1 MKITGIHRED
11 GRPLYFKLDNDRI
24 ITVEKCKSLVK
35 NGEIENLTISKSRR
49 GLEFV
54 KQKRRNQ
61 KMSEIATF

>member
-11 GRPLYFKLDNDRI
+11 GRPLYFRLDNDKI
-24 ITVEKCKSLVK
+24 ITAEACKDLVK
-35 NGEIENLTISKSRR
+35 NGEIENMTISHSRN

-54 KQKRRNQ
+54 KLKRRNS